1 MWGISYPNLQMM
13 LADAVAVLMP
23 PPEDYAAP
31 AQGRMTMQ
39 QQGERHTTPPMS
51 FGAFLKTMHDIQ
63 DHKR

>member
-23 PPEDYAAP
+23 PPEDYVAP
-31 AQGRMTMQ
+31 ARGRMEMQ
-39 QQGERHTTPPMS
+39 PGERHTTPPMS